1 VKSSKKRVFGKK
13 EEKKN
18 AKNGEKTE
26 AQTIKKKVMRKNS
39 GKKRSGT
46 RRGAMGRR
54 SGVVTSGK

>member
-13 EEKKN
+13 EKKN